1 LDTYLPLSLQH
12 RHALLL
18 ADRTRDVRTIT
29 AVVTEVLTA
38 NSETTPLDIETA
50 LRHADSQAV
59 GTITE
64 ALAANPK
71 GSLLDIET
79 AIRAAASQTYLVA
92 NSTTAG
98 FQIVLGRPAWHAA
111 LADAGVT
118 VEQNW
123 AALARKNTG
132 DAEAPLNRP

>member
-1 LDTYLPLSLQH
+1 LPLSFQH
-12 RHALLL
+12 RHAVLL

-29 AVVTEVLTA
+29 TVVTEVLAA
-38 NSETTPLDIETA
+38 NPETTPLDIETA
-50 LRHADSQAV
+50 LRRADTQAL

-79 AIRAAASQTYLVA
+79 ALRAAASQTYLVA

-98 FQIVLGRPAWHAA
+98 FQIVFGTPSWQAA
-111 LADAGVT
+111 LADAGLT

-123 AALARKNTG
+123 AALAKRKY
-132 DAEAPLNRP
+132 